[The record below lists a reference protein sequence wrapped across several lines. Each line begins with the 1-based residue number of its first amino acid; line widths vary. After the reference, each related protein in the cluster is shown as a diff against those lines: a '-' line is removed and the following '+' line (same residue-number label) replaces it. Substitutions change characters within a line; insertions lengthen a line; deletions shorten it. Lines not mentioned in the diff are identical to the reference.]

1 MPVLIA
7 GRSGPGT
14 APALRFTFNEYDMA
28 YKTDSA
34 QTKAP
39 LAREGAA
46 AHSGDSHMTSTLA
59 RGFELL
65 QCFTAEKPILGNKEL
80 SRLTGMPK
88 ATVSRLTYTLCKLG
102 YLRPDYVH
110 GKYQLGGAVVSLV
123 HPVLAKLQLRQA
135 ARPAM
140 KELADRARGAVSI
153 GMRDR
158 LRIVYVETSRSTS
171 IFSRYLT
178 DIGMNHPLI
187 GCGMGR
193 AYIAGASPEER
204 EAIINEARL
213 KTPDLWDKHAGQV
226 EDSIASVEDCG
237 FCISYGD
244 ARYRV
249 NAVAVPFR
257 LSTGELLAF
266 NCVVQS
272 VVADKNR
279 LEKDLGPRLYAVVR
293 GLEGL

>member
-1 MPVLIA
+1 MAHKHDSIPAMVPAPGSL
-7 GRSGPGT
+7 GKRS
-14 APALRFTFNEYDMA
+14 
-28 YKTDSA
+28 
-34 QTKAP
+34 
-39 LAREGAA
+39 AA
-46 AHSGDSHMTSTLA
+46 AGDTHMTSTLV

-102 YLRPDYVH
+102 YLRPDYVY

-123 HPVLAKLQLRQA
+123 HPLLAKLQLRQA

-140 KELADRARGAVSI
+140 KELADHARGAVSI

-178 DIGMNHPLI
+178 DIGMSHPLI

-204 EAIINEARL
+204 EAIINKAKL
-213 KTPDLWDKHAGQV
+213 VVPDIWEKHAEQV
-226 EDSIASVEDCG
+226 HDSIASVEDCG

-272 VVADKNR
+272 VVADKDR